1 MGVAAD
7 RVLERGG
14 RVTGVITQD
23 LWDREV
29 GHTGLTANHI
39 VDTMH
44 QRKQLMYELSDGF
57 LVLPGGYG
65 TFEEFFE
72 MLTWL
77 QLGIHE
83 LPIGL
88 FNVEGYFD
96 RLLGFLDHGQ
106 AEGFIAPK
114 NRQLVLDD
122 RDLDELLDRMAS
134 WALPEAARKG

>member
-1 MGVAAD
+1 MQV
-7 RVLERGG
+7 
-14 RVTGVITQD
+14 
-23 LWDREV
+23 
-29 GHTGLTANHI
+29 
-39 VDTMH
+39 
-44 QRKQLMYELSDGF
+44 
-57 LVLPGGYG
+57 
-65 TFEEFFE
+65 EEFFE

-122 RDLDELLDRMAS
+122 RNLDELLDRMAS
-134 WALPEAARKG
+134 WALPETARKG